1 MAASVKEGGMSITVE
16 LPADMEQ
23 RVRDIPDLNKRIVNF
38 LRDQADWEEWRRRR
52 YSAQAQTIALES
64 LAEAEALK
72 VQGVSREEMFREFF
86 EVHDRI
92 ARLL

>member
-1 MAASVKEGGMSITVE
+1 MASAKEGRMSITVE
-16 LPADMEQ
+16 LPPDVEQ
-23 RVRDIPDLNKRIVNF
+23 RVRDLPDLNKRIVNF